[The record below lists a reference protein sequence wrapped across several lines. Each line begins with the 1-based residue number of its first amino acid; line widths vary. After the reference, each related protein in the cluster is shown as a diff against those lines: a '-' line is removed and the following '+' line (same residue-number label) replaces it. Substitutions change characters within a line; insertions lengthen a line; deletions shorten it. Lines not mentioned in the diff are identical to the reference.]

1 VRYKEKYRLS
11 SFGRVNDHLQN
22 TAENA
27 ASIYWKL
34 ETIDSIKKS
43 NRLFSGYRLYD
54 DYRYFIR
61 ITKSET
67 FFLRNKNKHRIS
79 KDGSLIIKN
88 IEDISHY
95 KLIFPPNVNIGN
107 KLTKWS

>member
-22 TAENA
+22 IAEKA

-43 NRLFSGYRLYD
+43 NRLGLAD
-54 DYRYFIR
+54 IDYMM
-61 ITKSET
+61 
-67 FFLRNKNKHRIS
+67 
-79 KDGSLIIKN
+79 IIDILLEDN
-88 IEDISHY
+88 QIEDILSARQ
-95 KLIFPPNVNIGN
+95 
-107 KLTKWS
+107 